1 MWNTIGYCR
10 RSCSYLRKQTVQCDC
25 FILLLY
31 KYVVFAALQLI
42 FTLAILAINS
52 NFSRISAE
60 NYNVSRKLA
69 GYWNSRQNPANSNI
83 SRIYVS
89 WFLVPSSWF
98 LVPSSSGVED
108 ALGDTNPPAS
118 PVLHCLLYLVP
129 SDTYLLE
136 VLAIT
141 PLQFWRLQAFFWNH
155 RVPNDELVVGSCDI
169 PCVKDDLW
177 PNINWWER
185 YLHGLSLWQVW
196 RF

>member
-129 SDTYLLE
+129 SDPDLLE
-136 VLAIT
+136 ILADDWLT
-141 PLQFWRLQAFFWNH
+141 SSVDVGAQAFSWNH
-155 RVPNDELVVGSCDI
+155 QVPNDELVVRSCDI
-169 PCVKDDLW
+169 SCVKDVRAISVVCIW
-177 PNINWWER
+177 
-185 YLHGLSLWQVW
+185 
-196 RF
+196 